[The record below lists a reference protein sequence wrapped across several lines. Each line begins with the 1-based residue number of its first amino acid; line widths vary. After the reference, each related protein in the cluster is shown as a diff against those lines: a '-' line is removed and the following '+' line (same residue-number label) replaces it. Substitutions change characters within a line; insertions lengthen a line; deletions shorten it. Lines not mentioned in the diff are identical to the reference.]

1 MGRELRALAADESVH
16 AIVLDMDSPGGLVEG
31 VTEFATEVRR
41 AQERKPVVAVANYLM
56 ASAGYWIGASATEVV
71 AAPSAKVGSIGV
83 FSIHDDFSRAREADG
98 VTRTVI
104 SAGKFKAAPSEPLTD
119 EARAATQALVDDAF
133 NQFVNDVA
141 AGRGVS
147 VAAVRNGFGEGRT
160 LSAGPAMAAG
170 MIDQIAT
177 LDETIARVAAQP
189 PLRRRTAAA
198 ARRSRQVARALALG
212 SREPPPTR
220 AQSARARRLRAAQ
233 RAVCGIGT

>member
-1 MGRELRALAADESVH
+1 
-16 AIVLDMDSPGGLVEG
+16 
-31 VTEFATEVRR
+31 
-41 AQERKPVVAVANYLM
+41 M

-83 FSIHDDFSRAREADG
+83 FSIHDDLSRAREADG
-98 VTRTVI
+98 VTRTVV
-104 SAGKFKAAPSEPLTD
+104 SAGKFKEAPSEPLTD

-160 LSAGPAMAAG
+160 LSAGSAMAAG
-170 MIDQIAT
+170 MVDRIAT
-177 LDETIARVAAQP
+177 LDETLARVATQP
-189 PLRRRTAAA
+189 PPRRLSAAA
-198 ARRSRQVARALALG
+198 ARRSRQVAGALALG

-233 RAVCGIGT
+233 RALLGCGA